1 MNCKIE
7 IVPRLLHFKQ
17 PAGTSRGVYTTRK
30 VWYVHFTSPE
40 FPGRVGVG
48 ECAPL
53 PKLSCDDLPDYGK
66 RLADVCRWVEEQGGK
81 LDGEALRDYPSI
93 LFGLETAIRHFF
105 EGTWA
110 LWNTAFSR
118 GEAGIPINGLI
129 WMGDFDKM
137 LTMLTPGV
145 GKISCVAKG
154 ARRPKSALLAG
165 TQMFCFGEYLLY
177 KGTSTY
183 HISSVEPIE
192 VFYNIRTDL
201 DKLRYSVHINKIIQD
216 VTHENQNCFYILQLL
231 LNTLY
236 IISETDKD
244 LDLILSI
251 FKLRLLSLTGFVP
264 NIKDCVNCKEKENIK
279 TFSLK
284 DNGFKCEACSRQDTS
299 AINISKSTQ
308 NAIKY
313 TISVILNP
321 LN

>member
-1 MNCKIE
+1 MANIKMNGI
-7 IVPRLLHFKQ
+7 I
-17 PAGTSRGVYTTRK
+17 
-30 VWYVHFTSPE
+30 
-40 FPGRVGVG
+40 
-48 ECAPL
+48 
-53 PKLSCDDLPDYGK
+53 LS
-66 RLADVCRWVEEQGGK
+66 E
-81 LDGEALRDYPSI
+81 
-93 LFGLETAIRHFF
+93 H
-105 EGTWA
+105 
-110 LWNTAFSR
+110 N
-118 GEAGIPINGLI
+118 
-129 WMGDFDKM
+129 MGDFDKM

-154 ARRPKSALLAG
+154 ARRPKRALLA
-165 TQMFCFGEYLLY
+165 
-177 KGTSTY
+177 GTSTY

-313 TISVILNP
+313 TISAPAKKLYSFELKDDALEEFKLVTKLYFDEKLEKEYKIEGF
-321 LN
+321 